1 MVQPEPDILAVRRHG
16 ECESHQQCERGA
28 SQARGA
34 WLWSH
39 LSRLI
44 EKTSSLTHLNFL
56 PSSIVN
62 CDAGYNA

>member
-1 MVQPEPDILAVRRHG
+1 MRPEPDVLAVRRRG
-16 ECESHQQCERGA
+16 ECESQQQCERGA
-28 SQARGA
+28 SQTGRA

-44 EKTSSLTHLNFL
+44 DNLSSLTHLNFL
-56 PSSIVN
+56 PFSIVN